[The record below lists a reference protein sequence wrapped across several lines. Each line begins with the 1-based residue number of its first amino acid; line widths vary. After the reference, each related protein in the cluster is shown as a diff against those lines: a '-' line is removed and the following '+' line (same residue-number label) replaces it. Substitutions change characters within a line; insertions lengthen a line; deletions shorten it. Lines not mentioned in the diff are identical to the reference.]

1 VSAEDGW
8 TPPDRVDRVP
18 IPTLT
23 SHLPAWRPGPRFR
36 RWAYRLTVIAVVCVL
51 LGTAGVLSSV
61 WWVRAEAGEHVYA
74 EQDVPAAPVALV
86 LGAQVH
92 PDGVPSAFLAARL
105 EIARRLLAAGKVQ
118 AILVS
123 GDHMNVAYD
132 EPEAMR
138 RWLVEHE
145 VPNNKIV
152 LDHAGFDTYDSCARA
167 ERIFGVEQAIVVT
180 QSYHIARAVTVCRR
194 LGIDATGVG
203 DDTSRAYKEPW
214 RASSTR
220 EYGACVKAVYDVLSG
235 RDPVHLGRHET
246 GVEDAVK
253 AS

>member
-1 VSAEDGW
+1 
-8 TPPDRVDRVP
+8 VP
-18 IPTLT
+18 R
-23 SHLPAWRPGPRFR
+23 SLPAIQVLRWRPGPRFR
-36 RWAYRLTVIAVVCVL
+36 RWSRRLLLVAVVGALLAVTTVL
-51 LGTAGVLSSV
+51 GSV
-61 WWVRAEAGEHVYA
+61 WWVRAEADDHLYA

-92 PDGVPSAFLAARL
+92 PGGVPSAFLAARL
-105 EIARRLLAAGKVQ
+105 EIARRLFEAGKVR

-123 GDHMNVAYD
+123 GDHMHWEYD

-138 RWLVEHE
+138 RWLVEHG
-145 VPNNKIV
+145 VPTQKVV

-167 ERIFGVEQAIVVT
+167 DRIFGVKQAIVVT

-203 DDTSRAYKEPW
+203 DDTARAYTVPW
-214 RASSTR
+214 RTSSTR
-220 EYGACVKAVYDVLSG
+220 EHGACVKAVFDVVSG

-246 GVEDAVK
+246 GVEDAL
-253 AS
+253 ATS